1 MKYEI
6 IQIEDVITIEVSKG
20 NKILL
25 TREFPLEG
33 FDLEMAKKKLREEA
47 NSVEVMEKEKERKEE
62 RKNELNKLIGKKFDL
77 S

>member
-6 IQIEDVITIEVSKG
+6 TKAEDIITIEVSKG
-20 NKILL
+20 NKVLL
-25 TREFPLEG
+25 TWNFPLEG

-62 RKNELNKLIGKKFDL
+62 RKNELKKLIGKKFDL
-77 S
+77 